1 MNVPPSKKAKIIIVS
16 QYHDSFN
23 PTVSMFFEKL
33 ASASEV
39 IYADS
44 CDDDTAVSVVT
55 DSATLFIPMEEI
67 IDFDKEK
74 ERLEKE
80 KKTALSEIE
89 RVERKLNNAEFVA
102 KAPQKVI
109 DGEREKL
116 GKYQKML
123 ENIEEQIAKVT
134 R

>member
-1 MNVPPSKKAKIIIVS
+1 
-16 QYHDSFN
+16 
-23 PTVSMFFEKL
+23 
-33 ASASEV
+33 
-39 IYADS
+39 
-44 CDDDTAVSVVT
+44 
-55 DSATLFIPMEEI
+55 MEEI

-116 GKYQKML
+116 DKYQKML